1 MLCLRGSVALVMAIA
16 SFGTTNMD
24 NQRAGGLGYNND
36 FISGE
41 GESKDR
47 MSCLLNSE
55 AQIVV

>member
-1 MLCLRGSVALVMAIA
+1 MAIA

-55 AQIVV
+55 AQIVVWSSE